1 MKKKQ
6 GTKKEV
12 LQQPDQENTGSFLE
26 VLSMGQ
32 SST

>member
-6 GTKKEV
+6 GTKKEA

-26 VLSMGQ
+26 VLSM
-32 SST
+32 S